1 MSELKTALF
10 DFDGVIV
17 DTEPIYDIFW
27 NDAAKRYGLGIDNFA
42 DVIKGTTLPYIMEK
56 YFSTYSDEFRQMVI
70 DESTNY
76 ERNMPIPPMPGSIEF
91 MRMLKTHG
99 VKIGLV
105 TSSDSSKIDRAFKM
119 IDLDGIFDTIVTA
132 DRITEG
138 KPNPMCYLLAANDL
152 SVSPEQCI
160 VFEDSFNGIKAGNDA
175 GMRVIGLST
184 TNPEES
190 LRELVFDVV
199 PNLQE
204 CTFEDWLRWQS

>member
-1 MSELKTALF
+1 
-10 DFDGVIV
+10 
-17 DTEPIYDIFW
+17 
-27 NDAAKRYGLGIDNFA
+27 
-42 DVIKGTTLPYIMEK
+42 MEK